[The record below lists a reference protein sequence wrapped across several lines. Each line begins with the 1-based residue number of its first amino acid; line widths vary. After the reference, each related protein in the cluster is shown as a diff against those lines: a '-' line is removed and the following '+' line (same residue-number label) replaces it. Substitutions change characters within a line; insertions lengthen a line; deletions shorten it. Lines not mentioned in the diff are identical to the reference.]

1 MRPETITWLANVRA
15 QVAAGADIVIV
26 RGPAGAVTIF
36 PDERVGTSDDEL
48 RKVVW
53 PTMNEL
59 WTYFTVVVVFII
71 AIMAFTGV
79 LDFAFNRA
87 VMWLFA

>member
-1 MRPETITWLANVRA
+1 MSESAS
-15 QVAAGADIVIV
+15 VARRKQSTR
-26 RGPAGAVTIF
+26 RGPLGGIVLFFRQVI
-36 PDERVGTSDDEL
+36 DEL

-59 WTYFTVVVVFII
+59 WTYFTVVVVFIV

-79 LDFAFNRA
+79 LDFAFNKA